1 MGSSKLS
8 SETERIVF
16 LDYLRVFAMFLVFGV
31 HASESVYSDGTLNFL
46 FKNETDRLSVSFMS
60 SFSRYGVDLY
70 VMASAFL
77 LLPLKTDSKTFFKR
91 RFTRVVIPFVF
102 WLLMYAFLP
111 CLWGACDVA
120 QLKDYLVQLCV
131 NTIPPA
137 NHLWFIY
144 MLIGLY
150 MLMPILSPWLKQVS
164 RGGEE
169 CFLLVWLLTTVI
181 SFIHDRF
188 GYMYGEMPGYPY
200 GMFYYFSGFIG
211 FLVLAHYIRN
221 YVNWSM
227 KKTLI
232 ISIPLFLAGY
242 AMCVYSFYNRSFYVD
257 CVEDLEHGWDNTGMA
272 TVMMAIGAFMLIKK
286 ITYSKGFPICLLLR
300 ISISSSTV
308 GYPIFTQIINRSN
321 CDSGSIWVPAEPSG
335 FSVAITTKGF
345 PISLVIP
352 STVICLSSITSNNAD
367 WVLGDVLFISSAKNI
382 LHISAPGL

>member
-70 VMASAFL
+70 VMASRFFYYRLKLTVRLFL
-77 LLPLKTDSKTFFKR
+77 NAVLLGLSSFCFL
-91 RFTRVVIPFVF
+91 VIDVCIF
-102 WLLMYAFLP
+102 A

-164 RGGEE
+164 RRGEE

-188 GYMYGEMPGYPY
+188 GYMYGEMPD
-200 GMFYYFSGFIG
+200 I
-211 FLVLAHYIRN
+211 L
-221 YVNWSM
+221 
-227 KKTLI
+227 TEC
-232 ISIPLFLAGY
+232 SITF
-242 AMCVYSFYNRSFYVD
+242 
-257 CVEDLEHGWDNTGMA
+257 
-272 TVMMAIGAFMLIKK
+272 
-286 ITYSKGFPICLLLR
+286 R
-300 ISISSSTV
+300 IYRIFGISSL
-308 GYPIFTQIINRSN
+308 YP
-321 CDSGSIWVPAEPSG
+321 
-335 FSVAITTKGF
+335 
-345 PISLVIP
+345 
-352 STVICLSSITSNNAD
+352 
-367 WVLGDVLFISSAKNI
+367 
-382 LHISAPGL
+382 

>member
-164 RGGEE
+164 CRGEE

-286 ITYSKGFPICLLLR
+286 ITYSKGFLYKL
-300 ISISSSTV
+300 V
-308 GYPIFTQIINRSN
+308 K
-321 CDSGSIWVPAEPSG
+321 D
-335 FSVAITTKGF
+335 
-345 PISLVIP
+345 ISLKSYGMYLVHMMFLPFIYAY
-352 STVICLSSITSNNAD
+352 LSSVLSTPWTIFLSVLITYVVSYLA
-367 WVLGDVLFISSAKNI
+367 VKIISFIPNSKYI
-382 LHISAPGL
+382 IG

>member
-169 CFLLVWLLTTVI
+169 CFLLVVI
-181 SFIHDRF
+181 NDGDF
-188 GYMYGEMPGYPY
+188 
-200 GMFYYFSGFIG
+200 FYS
-211 FLVLAHYIRN
+211 
-221 YVNWSM
+221 
-227 KKTLI
+227 
-232 ISIPLFLAGY
+232 
-242 AMCVYSFYNRSFYVD
+242 
-257 CVEDLEHGWDNTGMA
+257 
-272 TVMMAIGAFMLIKK
+272 
-286 ITYSKGFPICLLLR
+286 
-300 ISISSSTV
+300 
-308 GYPIFTQIINRSN
+308 
-321 CDSGSIWVPAEPSG
+321 
-335 FSVAITTKGF
+335 
-345 PISLVIP
+345 
-352 STVICLSSITSNNAD
+352 
-367 WVLGDVLFISSAKNI
+367 
-382 LHISAPGL
+382 